1 MKKLKKILIIGPR
14 FNNKYPDITGGAIV
28 LFEELINQ
36 FDNNNIDYVYI
47 DTSKKKYKN
56 LLFAYISVT
65 FQILF
70 KHKGCSHI
78 SLHSSSNYI
87 FFGLIVIL
95 VGKFFNKK
103 TSLRKFGGEAAD
115 TYEKSKN
122 IKKSILKFIFSH
134 IDTLFFETKYLVK
147 FFSKINKNT
156 FWFPNVRSRKIYPK
170 IPRVFH
176 KKFLFIGH
184 IKHEKGIDEI
194 LEASSKID
202 SSYTID
208 LYGPIGEKK
217 YTKIFFNKYN
227 VQYKGILAAETVMK
241 TLNEYDVVLLP
252 SYKEGYPGIII
263 EGLSLGI
270 PVITTTLPSIKE
282 IIDDIHTGIL
292 IETGNVDQLVKAIEY
307 FTDENYKI
315 MSKNAYQKFDD
326 FNSDIQTKLFLERLS
341 DA

>member
-1 MKKLKKILIIGPR
+1 MQKLEKILIIGPR
-14 FNNKYPDITGGAIV
+14 FNKKYPDIMGGAIV

-36 FDNNNIDYVYI
+36 FDKNKINYVCI

-87 FFGLIVIL
+87 FWGPIIIL
-95 VGKFFNKK
+95 VGKLFNKK

-115 TYEKSKN
+115 TYKKNKN

-134 IDTLFFETKYLVK
+134 IDTLFFETKYLVN

-176 KKFLFIGH
+176 KNLLFIGH

-208 LYGPIGEKK
+208 LYGPISEKK
-217 YTKIFFNKYN
+217 YTKKFFEKYN
-227 VQYKGILAAETVMK
+227 AQYKGILPSDKVLEI
-241 TLNEYDVVLLP
+241 LNKYDVVLLP
-252 SYKEGYPGIII
+252 SYKEGYPGIVI

-282 IIDDIHTGIL
+282 MIDDFHTGVL
-292 IETGNVDQLVKAIEY
+292 IEPGNVDQLVKAIKY
-307 FTDENYKI
+307 FTDENYTF
-315 MSKNAYQKFDD
+315 MSEKAYQKFDD
-326 FNSDIQTKLFLERLS
+326 FNADIQTKLFLERLS
-341 DA
+341 DV